1 MSNKDYTTNALMA
14 VTASRLLEDNQ
25 NVVVGLGLP
34 QIATLLAQYMHAPNI
49 NIIYEIG
56 VINPEAVEMGV
67 GIADP
72 RLWYKSEHFTSFAGT
87 LGGLLQRGKVD
98 VGFLGGLQ
106 VDKYGNLN
114 STLIEKEDGI
124 RHFTGS
130 GGAADIATYSKNILA
145 IMKHQK
151 RKIVDTVD
159 YLTSVG
165 YLRGDNSRQDE
176 GIPGCENITIITNKC
191 VFTFERGS
199 KQIKLESIHPGIEL
213 KELKESTG
221 CDFVVPEQIKLTDEP
236 TDKEIKLLDTKVDPN
251 HLYI

>member
-1 MSNKDYTTNALMA
+1 MAKKYTTNALMA
-14 VTASRLLEDNQ
+14 VTASRLLKDNQ

-56 VINPEAVEMGV
+56 VINAKAEEMGV

-72 RLWYKSEHFTSFAGT
+72 RLWYKSDQFTSFAGT
-87 LGGLLQRGKVD
+87 LGELLQRGLVD

-114 STLIEKEDGI
+114 STLIKQENGI

-130 GGAADIATYSKNILA
+130 GGAADIASYSKNLMA

-151 RKIVDTVD
+151 RKIVNTLD
-159 YLTSVG
+159 YLTSAG
-165 YLRGDNSRQDE
+165 YLDGGNSRTE
-176 GIPGCENITIITNKC
+176 TGLPACKELTIITNKC
-191 VFTFERGS
+191 VFTFEKES
-199 KQIKLESIHPGIEL
+199 KQLMLETIHPGIEL
-213 KELKESTG
+213 DDLKENTG
-221 CDFVVPEQIKLTDEP
+221 CDFLVPDKIEVTDEP
-236 TDKEIKLLDTKVDPN
+236 TDKELEILNTKVDPD
-251 HLYI
+251 HQYI